1 MTNTTNAAPLPAMP
15 SDPHERTPA
24 GKPRFAGLGHRRRW
38 PLARHS
44 LVLAGC
50 SLTKT
55 GRNPGLLLDA
65 LILPVMFLVLFV
77 YLFGGAVAG
86 STREYLQYVL
96 PGILVLTTILV
107 GQTAT
112 GMNLVID
119 MKKGIFDQFRAL
131 PIGRSAPLIG
141 SVLGDGVRYLVA
153 VLILFGL
160 AFLLGFRVQTGVLST
175 LAGVGVAMIFGFA
188 LSWLAVAV
196 AVLLREETV
205 VATVGF
211 LLPFPL
217 VFGTDMAAP
226 METMPAWLQ
235 TWAGI
240 NPVSHAIEASRA
252 LLLGGPAAEP
262 VLMTL
267 LWAGIFLVVLFPLAL
282 VAYRRRA

>member
-15 SDPHERTPA
+15 SDPQQRTPA
-24 GKPRFAGLGHRRRW
+24 ANPRFTGPGHRRRW

-44 LVLAGC
+44 LVLAGR

-86 STREYLQYVL
+86 STQDYLQYVL

-119 MKKGIFDQFRAL
+119 MKKGIFDRFRAL

-141 SVLGDGVRYLVA
+141 SVLGDGVRYLAA
-153 VLILFGL
+153 VLILFAL

-205 VATVGF
+205 VTTVGF

-262 VLMTL
+262 VMMTL
-267 LWAGIFLVVLFPLAL
+267 LWAAIFLVVLFPLAL
-282 VAYRRRA
+282 VAYRWPT

>member
-196 AVLLREETV
+196 AVLLCSGRRPWWPRSDSCCPSRWCSAPTWRPRWRRCRPGCRPGPESTRSV
-205 VATVGF
+205 TLSRPAGRYCSADPPPN
-211 LLPFPL
+211 PF
-217 VFGTDMAAP
+217 
-226 METMPAWLQ
+226 
-235 TWAGI
+235 
-240 NPVSHAIEASRA
+240 
-252 LLLGGPAAEP
+252 
-262 VLMTL
+262 
-267 LWAGIFLVVLFPLAL
+267 
-282 VAYRRRA
+282 